1 MKTMILLAAAASF
14 ALATGASAQ
23 NAPAKPAA
31 TKAAPAAKAEPAAK
45 AAPAAKTA
53 AAAKPASA
61 AKAAPAKTVS
71 GNKVTTTTKTG
82 KKVTY
87 DCSKK
92 GNQTKTACKG

>member
-14 ALATGASAQ
+14 ALATGA
-23 NAPAKPAA
+23 NAVPQALATKPTTPAK
-31 TKAAPAAKAEPAAK
+31 TTTPAAKPVAAK
-45 AAPAAKTA
+45 AAPA
-53 AAAKPASA
+53 
-61 AKAAPAKTVS
+61 AKTVS

-82 KKVTY
+82 KKITY

>member
-14 ALATGASAQ
+14 ALATGA
-23 NAPAKPAA
+23 NAVPQALATKPTTPAK
-31 TKAAPAAKAEPAAK
+31 TTTPAAK
-45 AAPAAKTA
+45 AAPA
-53 AAAKPASA
+53 
-61 AKAAPAKTVS
+61 AKTVS

-82 KKVTY
+82 KKITY